1 MAQDVSGF
9 GTVINVIASN
19 TFPFGVIIN
28 QFADD
33 ADPFDAPEITIG
45 DTAMGL
51 NGDLIKWSKASSLKT
66 KIAVINGSDDD
77 INLGII
83 FEANRT
89 GRGKVSAHDT
99 ITLTVVFP
107 SGATITWTG
116 GVIVAGMPGSSVASA
131 GRLKTKTYSFDF
143 ENIIQTAAL

>member
-9 GTVINVIASN
+9 GTIINIIASN
-19 TFPFGVIIN
+19 TFPFGVVIN

-51 NGDLIKWSKASSLKT
+51 NGDLISWSKAAALKT
-66 KIAVINGSDDD
+66 KVAVINGSADD

-89 GRGKVSAHDT
+89 GRGKVSAQDI
-99 ITLTVVFP
+99 ITMTVIFP

-116 GVIVAGMPGSSVASA
+116 GKIVSGMPGSSVASA
-131 GRLKTKTYSFDF
+131 GRLKTKSYGFDF